1 MAAMTARYTPS
12 VLEITNKVA
21 TTSGRQITGL
31 KALPSAA
38 RFNKRA
44 AVHIVRASDDKG
56 NTATKD
62 SPLES
67 INQQST
73 AKLNEVIQDLP
84 AEQQKA
90 LSQLYLFLVQNPR
103 HNIRVR
109 GWSDVQRAIAEDY
122 QVLVWRPAE
131 LLNGRLAMIGFFL
144 GAITQARTGIS
155 VWGQLNA
162 FPFAYLFAYGLV
174 ITASLLNQTFGS
186 PREGISIGPIKFS
199 QRAELL
205 NARMA
210 MVGYAILAY
219 VGYNQDLAK
228 AISLLLRSAQSNLP
242 GMSA

>member
-12 VLEITNKVA
+12 AVGVTNRIA
-21 TTSGRQITGL
+21 STSDRQITGL
-31 KALPSAA
+31 KALPAPT

-44 AVHIVRASDDKG
+44 AVQVVRASDDKG
-56 NTATKD
+56 NTATKE

-109 GWSDVQRAIAEDY
+109 GWRDVQRAIAEDY

-144 GAITQARTGIS
+144 GAITQSRTGIS
-155 VWGQLNA
+155 V
-162 FPFAYLFAYGLV
+162 
-174 ITASLLNQTFGS
+174 TFGS

-219 VGYNQDLAK
+219 VGYNQDLAR